1 VEYPIKPSPP
11 ATATHNFCDTIAI
24 VKKLRAFLIFL
35 IIILIAAVT
44 VLSINLVKKNQKTAE
59 IVSPLANL
67 SEKGTIAG
75 ISTKSASP
83 TASPSA
89 TPSKKVS
96 TVSGN
101 LKIALL
107 GDSMVDTFLYDPKIF
122 KVELTK
128 VWPAVNFEILN
139 YGVGATN
146 AEYGF
151 TRLTQSYDYQGK
163 TVPSLLSQNPNIVIV
178 ESFAYNHPQEL
189 SQNTQTL
196 SQIISTI
203 QSGSKAKIYFLVSI
217 APDKKI
223 YAQGIEGITW
233 TPEQR
238 SIEAQKVIDFLRDAV
253 AFAQNQGLPL
263 INAYQKSL
271 DWEGDGNQEYISED
285 NIHPSEAGK
294 LLIADLIVEKFQTT
308 QIIEKLLK

>member
-1 VEYPIKPSPP
+1 M
-11 ATATHNFCDTIAI
+11 
-24 VKKLRAFLIFL
+24 KKLRALLIFL
-35 IIILIAAVT
+35 IIILAATIVL
-44 VLSINLVKKNQKTAE
+44 LSINLVKKSPKTAE
-59 IVSPLANL
+59 ITSPLASL
-67 SEKGTIAG
+67 SEKGAVSG

-83 TASPSA
+83 TASASA
-89 TPSKKVS
+89 QKSVS

-107 GDSMVDTFLYDPKIF
+107 GDSLIDTFLYNPKIF
-122 KVELTK
+122 KGELAK

-139 YGVGATN
+139 YGVGATD
-146 AEYGF
+146 AEYGLK
-151 TRLTQSYDYQGK
+151 RLTESYNYQGK
-163 TVPSLLSQNPNIVIV
+163 TVPALFSQNPGIVIV
-178 ESFAYNHPQEL
+178 ESFAYNHPKEL

-196 SQIISTI
+196 SKIISTI
-203 QSGSKAKIYFLVSI
+203 QSGSKAKIYFLVTI

-233 TPEQR
+233 TPQQR
-238 SIEAQKVIDFLRDAV
+238 SIEAQKVIDSLREAV
-253 AFAQNQGLPL
+253 SFAQNQGLPL

-271 DWEGDGNQEYISED
+271 DWESDGNQEYISED

-308 QIIEKLLK
+308 QVIEKLLK

>member
-1 VEYPIKPSPP
+1 M
-11 ATATHNFCDTIAI
+11 
-24 VKKLRAFLIFL
+24 KKLRAFLVFL
-35 IIILIAAVT
+35 IIILTFAIT
-44 VLSINLVKKNQKTAE
+44 ILSINLVKKNQKTAE

-67 SEKGTIAG
+67 SEKGAVSG

-83 TASPSA
+83 TASASA
-89 TPSKKVS
+89 QKSVS

-107 GDSMVDTFLYDPKIF
+107 GDSMIDTFVFDPKIF
-122 KVELTK
+122 KGELAK
-128 VWPAVNFEILN
+128 IWPAVNFEILN

-146 AEYGF
+146 AEYGL

-163 TVPSLLSQNPNIVIV
+163 TVPSLLSQNPDIVIV
-178 ESFAYNHPQEL
+178 ESFAYNHPKEL

-203 QSGSKAKIYFLVSI
+203 QSGSKAKIYFLVTI

-223 YAQGIEGITW
+223 FAQGIEGITW
-233 TPEQR
+233 TPQQR
-238 SIEAQKVIDFLRDAV
+238 SIEAQRVIDFLRDAV

-271 DWEGDGNQEYISED
+271 DWESDGNQEYINSD

-294 LLIADLIVEKFQTT
+294 LFLADLIAEKFQST
-308 QIIEKLLK
+308 QVVEKLLKQN